1 MNLHFWNYCWVLLAA
16 EIRAARLEEFNWI
29 QMVRCPR
36 SVSFGVGMLGGIRNW
51 RKPKLGGAVAVGRA
65 IGGTLAKF
73 AFWIV
78 AVLFKVSSEIDSPF
92 TGPQILM

>member
-1 MNLHFWNYCWVLLAA
+1 LGCW
-16 EIRAARLEEFNWI
+16 
-29 QMVRCPR
+29 
-36 SVSFGVGMLGGIRNW
+36 GGIRNW
-51 RKPKLGGAVAVGRA
+51 REQKLGGAVAAGRA

-92 TGPQILM
+92 TGSQIVM

>member
-1 MNLHFWNYCWVLLAA
+1 
-16 EIRAARLEEFNWI
+16 
-29 QMVRCPR
+29 
-36 SVSFGVGMLGGIRNW
+36 MLGGIRNW
-51 RKPKLGGAVAVGRA
+51 RKPKLGGAVAAGRA

-92 TGPQILM
+92 TGPQIVM